1 MVQHLPCCD
10 LRSSAGSSIENS
22 PTPAHRAESPIQRRI
37 KTMSNRLFVG
47 NLSFQITDN
56 DLMQAFKPYGTVKE
70 VKLMTDRDTG
80 RSRGFAF
87 IEMMSAT
94 DAQRAIEALHGA
106 SLDGRPLRVSA
117 AEERRSDFSGPPSRG
132 NGGGNGYGRKP
143 SRGGDR
149 Y

>member
-1 MVQHLPCCD
+1 M
-10 LRSSAGSSIENS
+10 G
-22 PTPAHRAESPIQRRI
+22 
-37 KTMSNRLFVG
+37 NRLFVG
-47 NLSFQITDN
+47 NLSFQITDS
-56 DLMQAFKPYGTVKE
+56 DLQQAFQPYGTVKE
-70 VKLMTDRDTG
+70 VKLMTDRETG

-106 SLDGRPLRVSA
+106 SLDGRPLRVSE
-117 AEERRSDFSGPPSRG
+117 AEERRSSGPSFGG
-132 NGGGNGYGRKP
+132 NGGNGGGYGRKP